1 MSNLEESINFQSW
14 IKDII
19 VSCYKF
25 KTSSLNQLPPF
36 AHCRFPFVLEILF
49 KDQGLWQVC

>member
-49 KDQGLWQVC
+49 KDQGL